1 MSYLYTATS
10 QRPTAINFSVVCNF
24 TSPLEKNLVL
34 IRSNRL
40 EVHTFFD
47 GSVSTGGGA
56 VDQVGLVPQLDV
68 PIFGRVKGIEVH
80 RPANSNVDHL
90 FVLIERKKF
99 CILAYDSIKQKIIT
113 KTICNVK
120 ERIGRDS
127 EMGQRS
133 FSDPEGRMIGMM
145 LYDGLVKVRIFLS
158 LFLSY
163 LVQLCLDVAIQCVWG
178 KRHFQHYFGRESCN

>member
-1 MSYLYTATS
+1 MSYLYAATS

-24 TSPLEKNLVL
+24 TSPTDKNLVL

-40 EVHTFFD
+40 EVHTFYD
-47 GSVSTGGGA
+47 GSETSSSSSFACVAGVGGE
-56 VDQVGLVPQLDV
+56 QVGLVPMLDV

-80 RPANSNVDHL
+80 RPLNSNTDQL

-99 CILAYDSIKQKIIT
+99 CILGYDPIKQQIVT

-120 ERIGRDS
+120 ERIGRDA

-133 FSDPEGRMIGMM
+133 FSDPDGRMIGMM
-145 LYDGLVKVRIFLS
+145 LYDGLIKVSVF
-158 LFLSY
+158 
-163 LVQLCLDVAIQCVWG
+163 
-178 KRHFQHYFGRESCN
+178 KT